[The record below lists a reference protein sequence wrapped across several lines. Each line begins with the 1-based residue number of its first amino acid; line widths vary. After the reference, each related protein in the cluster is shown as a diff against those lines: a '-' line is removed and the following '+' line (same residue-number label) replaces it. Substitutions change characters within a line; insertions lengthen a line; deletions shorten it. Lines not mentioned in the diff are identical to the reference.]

1 MPEDS
6 IAQRVETLP
15 PMTTQAGFEEIKK
28 RSHASLTPPEIFAKD
43 SAGDV
48 VKEIDMDAT
57 PRPLTVLAP
66 TVQGRPMQLD
76 PPSPS
81 PL

>member
-6 IAQRVETLP
+6 IAQRVETLHQ
-15 PMTTQAGFEEIKK
+15 MTTQAGFEEIKK
-28 RSHASLTPPEIFAKD
+28 PSHASLTPPEIFPKD
-43 SAGDV
+43 AAGDV

-57 PRPLTVLAP
+57 PRPLAVLTS
-66 TVQGRPMQLD
+66 TVQGRPTQLD